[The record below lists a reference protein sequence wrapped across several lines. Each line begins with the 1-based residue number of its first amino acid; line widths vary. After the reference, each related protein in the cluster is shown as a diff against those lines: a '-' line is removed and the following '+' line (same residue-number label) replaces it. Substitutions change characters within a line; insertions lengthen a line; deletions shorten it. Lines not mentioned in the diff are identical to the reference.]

1 MIIQLRPITHNLTQ
15 RKARLVKLRPRNQ
28 VAEIRASRQ
37 PINQHVQIIVL
48 PYPPINEL
56 GRARFE
62 GDWIADGFARLVLRH
77 VQPEGRALYAVAEE
91 DAAERFRLVYGSA
104 FGWAEAEGMVVV
116 VEGEDGA
123 HGCVALRGGWGE
135 VVYI

>member
-1 MIIQLRPITHNLTQ
+1 MIIQLRPVTDNLSQ
-15 RKARLVKLRPRNQ
+15 RKPRLIKLRPRNQ

-37 PINQHVQIIVL
+37 PINQHVQVVVL
-48 PYPPINEL
+48 PNPPINKL

-62 GDWIADGFARLVLRH
+62 GHWIADGLTRLVLRH
-77 VQPEGRALYAVAEE
+77 VQSEGRALYSIAEE
-91 DAAERFRLVYGSA
+91 DAAERFRLVHGSA
-104 FGWAEAEGMVVV
+104 FGWAEAEGVVVV

-123 HGCVALRGGWGE
+123 HGRVALGGGWGE